1 MKASE
6 YIDSILA
13 ESDKIKRR
21 NESYYWIMD
30 ATDPPELEKIMR
42 MWSDKGMK
50 AMDRTKKRQEI
61 HGWYSMRDVWPYR
74 EYEWERDISRSGY
87 VSGEL
92 LDGPEKW
99 DALVDVMA
107 SSGWSAEYPVEI
119 MVGRNGEAKVG
130 EGNHRLATAREA
142 GIRKVPVVFTF
153 RRRTDGHRIGSPRG
167 PLKDARK
174 LQRKARERDKEQARK
189 EKEREMK
196 RKQTEK
202 ELDDMDPDEKAK
214 LDKQVQDIMKWM

>member
-1 MKASE
+1 MKASA

-13 ESDKIKRR
+13 ESSKIKQR

-42 MWSDKGMK
+42 MWADKGMK
-50 AMDRTKKRQEI
+50 AMDRTKKGQEI

-74 EYEWERDISRSGY
+74 EYEWERETSRSGY

-107 SSGWSAEYPVEI
+107 SSGWSAKYPIEI
-119 MVGRNGEAKVG
+119 IIGRNGKAKVG
-130 EGNHRLATAREA
+130 EGNHRLAAAREA
-142 GIRKVPVVFTF
+142 GIRRVPVVFTF
-153 RRRTDGHRIGSPRG
+153 WRKTDGHRIGSARG
-167 PLKDARK
+167 PLKNVRE
-174 LQRKARERDKEQARK
+174 LQRKARERDKEREKK
-189 EKEREMK
+189 EKERERK
-196 RKQTEK
+196 RKQREK
-202 ELDDMDPDEKAK
+202 ELEDMDPEKRAE
-214 LDKQVQDIMKWM
+214 LNKQVQDIMKWI